1 MLSDRYARAKSFG
14 VESILNLPFA
24 TAVKTGTSSNFR
36 DTWTVGFSRD
46 YTVGVWVGNF
56 DGEPMRQVSGVMGAA
71 PLWNRIFLKLHE
83 LKPPQ
88 AFDPPSQLIS
98 KPICA
103 LSGLKPTPACPLI
116 VSEYFWPA
124 DLADYETHRDR
135 FYQTVDSAHGKY
147 KLNLPSEYDQWLA
160 QQPELQSY
168 VPSLKILFPEPN
180 AQLLIPEQDKLLT
193 LAFKIANPEQQS
205 VEWWLNG
212 TKIKTSNE
220 ATLFWKIQPG
230 AWQLI
235 IKKANST
242 APQDQV
248 SFTVKV
254 ATPIKKR
261 GFSLQRP

>member
-1 MLSDRYARAKSFG
+1 
-14 VESILNLPFA
+14 
-24 TAVKTGTSSNFR
+24 
-36 DTWTVGFSRD
+36 
-46 YTVGVWVGNF
+46 
-56 DGEPMRQVSGVMGAA
+56 
-71 PLWNRIFLKLHE
+71 
-83 LKPPQ
+83 
-88 AFDPPSQLIS
+88 
-98 KPICA
+98 
-103 LSGLKPTPACPLI
+103 
-116 VSEYFWPA
+116 
-124 DLADYETHRDR
+124 
-135 FYQTVDSAHGKY
+135 
-147 KLNLPSEYDQWLA
+147 
-160 QQPELQSY
+160 
-168 VPSLKILFPEPN
+168 LKILFPEPN
-180 AQLLIPEQDKLLT
+180 AQLLIPDQDKFLT

>member
-1 MLSDRYARAKSFG
+1 MTFAKAGS
-14 VESILNLPFA
+14 
-24 TAVKTGTSSNFR
+24 
-36 DTWTVGFSRD
+36 
-46 YTVGVWVGNF
+46 
-56 DGEPMRQVSGVMGAA
+56 
-71 PLWNRIFLKLHE
+71 
-83 LKPPQ
+83 
-88 AFDPPSQLIS
+88 
-98 KPICA
+98 
-103 LSGLKPTPACPLI
+103 
-116 VSEYFWPA
+116 
-124 DLADYETHRDR
+124 
-135 FYQTVDSAHGKY
+135 
-147 KLNLPSEYDQWLA
+147 
-160 QQPELQSY
+160 LQSALNGK
-168 VPSLKILFPEPN
+168 S
-180 AQLLIPEQDKLLT
+180 Q
-193 LAFKIANPEQQS
+193 EQQS